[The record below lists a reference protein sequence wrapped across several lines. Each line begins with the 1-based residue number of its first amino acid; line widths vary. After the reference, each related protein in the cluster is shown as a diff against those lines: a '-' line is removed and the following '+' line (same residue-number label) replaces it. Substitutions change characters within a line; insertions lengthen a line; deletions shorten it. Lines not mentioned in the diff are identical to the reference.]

1 MAGDKYDK
9 KESGG
14 KGVGLLIAILII
26 VTWLSVMALLV
37 KCDVGGFGSKVLRPV
52 FKDIPII
59 RGILPEASDEEVA
72 IESDYPY
79 KNLDSAL
86 ERIKVLDADIGSKTA
101 EIASLNDKVAELEA
115 EVSRL
120 KIFEDE
126 QINFE
131 NKKNQFYNEIVYGEM
146 APDADTYIEWYNT
159 LDAEYAEK
167 IYREILEAKQVD
179 KEILDL
185 AASYESMDSKKAAKI
200 LESMKNDLD
209 TVALI
214 MNNIGAEAQ
223 GKILAEMEP
232 DYAAL
237 VTKKMLP

>member
-1 MAGDKYDK
+1 MSGDKNDK
-9 KESGG
+9 RESGG

-26 VTWLSVMALLV
+26 ITWLSVMALLV

-59 RGILPEASDEEVA
+59 REILPDASDEEVA

-79 KNLDSAL
+79 KTLDSAL
-86 ERIKVLDADIGSKTA
+86 ARIKVLDADIGSKTA
-101 EIASLNDKVAELEA
+101 EIAKLNDKVAELEA
-115 EVSRL
+115 EVLRL

-131 NKKNQFYNEIVYGEM
+131 SKKKEFYDEIVYGET

-167 IYREILEAKQVD
+167 IYKEILESKQVD
-179 KEILDL
+179 KEILSL

-214 MNNIGAEAQ
+214 MNNIGTEAQ

>member
-1 MAGDKYDK
+1 
-9 KESGG
+9 
-14 KGVGLLIAILII
+14 
-26 VTWLSVMALLV
+26 
-37 KCDVGGFGSKVLRPV
+37 
-52 FKDIPII
+52 
-59 RGILPEASDEEVA
+59 
-72 IESDYPY
+72 
-79 KNLDSAL
+79 
-86 ERIKVLDADIGSKTA
+86 
-101 EIASLNDKVAELEA
+101 
-115 EVSRL
+115 
-120 KIFEDE
+120 
-126 QINFE
+126 
-131 NKKNQFYNEIVYGEM
+131 M